1 METFRNFVIYLPMVF
16 NRLFKL
22 VYPARSIPRLLT
34 WRIKGIDSF
43 SRIIPASVEVLIY
56 IW

>member
-1 METFRNFVIYLPMVF
+1 MVF

-22 VYPARSIPRLLT
+22 VYPARSIPRLLLT

-43 SRIIPASVEVLIY
+43 PRIIPASVLEVLIY